1 MVRLSRCKYV
11 PEHLGNQAAQ
21 IRPAVPPAVTAWF
34 LFLCLILTLAYPATS
49 FYEILSHTVPSLIAG
64 HSPTITL
71 LLTVYCVLFTTLA
84 VFSFVAGLKLWL
96 VKPEAVRFARGGS
109 GLI

>member
-1 MVRLSRCKYV
+1 MSPNFRAYSSRQRISS
-11 PEHLGNQAAQ
+11 N
-21 IRPAVPPAVTAWF
+21 
-34 LFLCLILTLAYPATS
+34 
-49 FYEILSHTVPSLIAG
+49 EILSHTVPSLIAG
-64 HSPTITL
+64 HSPTVTL